1 MEPVLL
7 DPIVDAIRQAGA
19 HRTPLQLRGGGS
31 KDFYGEPPQGE
42 VLDLSSYRGIID
54 YEPSELY
61 LTARAGTPLAEI
73 EQALAERGQMLAFEP
88 PHFGPHATVGGM
100 VATGLGG
107 PRRAYAG
114 AVRDYLLGVRLLD
127 GRGDLLQFGGTVMK
141 NVAGYDVSRLMAGS
155 LGCLGVLAEVTLKVA
170 PRPAAELT
178 LAFEMSQ
185 QDAIRCC
192 NEWAGQA
199 LPLSASAWAENR
211 LWIRL
216 SGAAPAVAQGRAR
229 LGGEPVA
236 DGEVFWHAL
245 REQHLAFFDG
255 DAPLW
260 RLSLPAT
267 AAPLVLDGAQLIE
280 WGGALRW
287 LRSHAAA
294 EAVRAAAHAAGGHAT
309 LFRACD
315 KQGGVFTPLAPALLV
330 LHRRLKQQFDPAGV
344 FNCGRLY
351 PDL

>member
-1 MEPVLL
+1 ML
-7 DPIVDAIRQAGA
+7 DPIIDAIRQAGA
-19 HRTPLQLRGGGS
+19 QRAPLQIRGGGS

-42 VLDLSSYRGIID
+42 VLDLSGYRGIVD

-61 LTARAGTPLAEI
+61 LTARAGTPLAEV
-73 EQALAERGQMLAFEP
+73 ELALAECGQMLVFEP
-88 PHFGPHATVGGM
+88 PHFGVGATVGGM
-100 VATGLGG
+100 VAAGLAG

-127 GRGDLLQFGGTVMK
+127 GRGDQLRFGGKVMK

-155 LGCLGVLAEVTLKVA
+155 LGCLGVLTEVTLKIA
-170 PRPAAELT
+170 PRPATELT
-178 LAFEMSQ
+178 LVFAMGQAE
-185 QDAIRCC
+185 AIRRC

-199 LPLSASAWAENR
+199 LPLSATAWAEDR

-229 LGGEPVA
+229 LGGEAVA
-236 DGEVFWHAL
+236 DGEAFWHGL
-245 REQHLAFFDG
+245 REQRLAFFAG
-255 DAPLW
+255 AAPLW
-260 RLSLPAT
+260 RLSLPAM
-267 AAPLVLDGAQLIE
+267 ASPLALDGVQLIE

-294 EAVRAAAHAAGGHAT
+294 EAVRATAHSAGGHAT
-309 LFRACD
+309 LFRASD
-315 KQGGVFTPLAPALLV
+315 KTGGVFTPQAPALLA

-344 FNCGRLY
+344 FNRGRLY